1 MKIAAT
7 IKEIRSIVEEFQNN
21 PQNKIA
27 LVPTMGN
34 LHQGHLALVKEA
46 KKVAQKVVVSIFVN
60 PMQFDRSEDLI
71 NYPRTLENDLKLLEE
86 NGVDAVF
93 TPTPEVMYPQGLE
106 LQSYVE
112 VPDLCNSLEGQLRP
126 GHFRGVATIVSKL
139 FNIVQPD
146 YACFGL
152 KDFQQVA
159 LIKEMVKDLNFQIKI
174 IEVPIVR
181 HEDGLAFSSRNNRL
195 NQAERSIAP
204 RLHLIIS
211 ELAKKLSEKKS
222 FADVQDDVEATIN
235 KLDNNGFKTDDL
247 TLVDATTL
255 SPDIKNS
262 TKIAILVA
270 AYLGKVRLIDNLVVE
285 RHL

>member
-21 PQNKIA
+21 PQDKIA

-86 NGVDAVF
+86 NDVDAVF

>member
-21 PQNKIA
+21 PQDKIA

-86 NGVDAVF
+86 NDVDAVF

-139 FNIVQPD
+139 FNIVQPN

>member
-21 PQNKIA
+21 PQDKIA

-86 NGVDAVF
+86 NDIDAVF

>member
-21 PQNKIA
+21 PQDKIA

-86 NGVDAVF
+86 NDVDAVF

-181 HEDGLAFSSRNNRL
+181 HEDGLAYSSRNNRL

>member
-86 NGVDAVF
+86 NDVDAVF

>member
-7 IKEIRSIVEEFQNN
+7 IKEIRSIIEEFQNN
-21 PQNKIA
+21 PQDKIA

-86 NGVDAVF
+86 NDVDAVF

>member
-204 RLHLIIS
+204 RLHFIIS